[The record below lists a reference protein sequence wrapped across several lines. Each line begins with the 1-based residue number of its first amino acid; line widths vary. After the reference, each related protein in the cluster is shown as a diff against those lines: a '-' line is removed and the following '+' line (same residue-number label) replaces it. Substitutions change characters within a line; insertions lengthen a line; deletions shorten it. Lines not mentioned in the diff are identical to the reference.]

1 MKAAQLTTAATP
13 AKKNT
18 SFFNKEGG
26 QDFFHQMAVKSSLN
40 QISFFS
46 KSHNN
51 SGIQASPIVQTK
63 CASCEQEDK
72 TIQRQEQPDE
82 SVTKTDTP
90 DPNNTPA
97 TTPTP
102 GFRNRAG
109 KCKTTPEFP
118 NFSCLTQALKLDID
132 ENLWN
137 NAHQFYRVASL
148 YPGDNELMWNTF
160 LRYGLGVNLLKTSFG
175 FLGVNKTLGTAL
187 SYGTGIGLKSFE
199 FFKNGKLELDLPIPL
214 GNDLNLDLKLDLN
227 ADPNNLAN
235 VKGVNTG
242 IGISGHF

>member
-1 MKAAQLTTAATP
+1 MKTAQLTTSATP
-13 AKKNT
+13 VKKN
-18 SFFNKEGG
+18 
-26 QDFFHQMAVKSSLN
+26 VP
-40 QISFFS
+40 FFS
-46 KSHNN
+46 KENEQNFFHPKAIGSSVNEQPFFSKGQNN
-51 SGIQASPIVQTK
+51 FSGIQRK
-63 CASCEQEDK
+63 CATCEKEDSM
-72 TIQRQEQPDE
+72 IQRQEQPDE

-118 NFSCLTQALKLDID
+118 NFGCFTQALKLDID

-137 NAHQFYRVASL
+137 NAHQFYRVATL
-148 YPGDNELMWNTF
+148 YPDDKDLMWNTF

-175 FLGVNKTLGTAL
+175 FLGANKTLGTAL
-187 SYGTGIGLKSFE
+187 SYGTGIALKSFGLL
-199 FFKNGKLELDLPIPL
+199 KSGKLEIDYQYNL
-214 GNDLNLDLKLDLN
+214 GKDLNLDFKLDLN
-227 ADPNNLAN
+227 ADPNNLSN
-235 VKGVNTG
+235 VKGVDAG